1 MSGTIERIQD
11 QVVTLLGT
19 EPDGLR
25 HSEIVAKISSWD
37 ASIPEGTIF
46 GAIHTL
52 PIERPADVYKPS
64 RGIYRH
70 TKFQPAATGSS
81 AVPAATAPTAPTPP
95 SPAIQAREE
104 LLYAPFADYLVNDL
118 EECTKAIRLGG
129 NRLGSK
135 WGTPDVLGVL
145 RPRESHIYKPAMEV
159 ISAEVKTDPYRLIE
173 AFGQA
178 CAYTLFSHRVYLVVP
193 ANSLKEDLDRLTSL
207 CQIFGLGLA
216 SADPAVTPPIFN
228 IRLRAARHE
237 PDSYYVNEVLS
248 KLETELLH

>member
-1 MSGTIERIQD
+1 MTGVIERVQD
-11 QVVTLLGT
+11 QIVKLLES

-25 HSEIVAKISSWD
+25 HSDIVSRISAWD
-37 ASIPEGTIF
+37 SSIPEGTIF
-46 GAIHTL
+46 GSIHTL
-52 PIERPADVYKPS
+52 PTDRPGDVYKPS
-64 RGIYRH
+64 RGLYRH
-70 TKFQPAATGSS
+70 TRFRPAAVATP
-81 AVPAATAPTAPTPP
+81 PAATAQAAPTAATAVAP
-95 SPAIQAREE
+95 SPAEE
-104 LLYAPFADYLVNDL
+104 SLYAPFADYLVNDL
-118 EECTKAIRLGG
+118 EECTRAIALGG

-145 RPRESHIYKPAMEV
+145 RPRESHIYKPPLEL
-159 ISAEVKTDPYRLIE
+159 ISAEIKTDPYQLIV

-193 ANSLKEDLDRLTSL
+193 SNSAKEDIDRLTSL

-216 SADPAVTPPIFN
+216 SADPAVTPPKFS